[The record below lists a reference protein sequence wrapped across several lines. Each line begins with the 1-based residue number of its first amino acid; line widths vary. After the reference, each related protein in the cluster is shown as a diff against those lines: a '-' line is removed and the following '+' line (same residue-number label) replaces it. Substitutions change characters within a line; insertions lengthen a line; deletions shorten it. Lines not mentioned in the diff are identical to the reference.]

1 MPNQET
7 TPLLGSASNHNS
19 SGNRRSNK
27 PFDPIGSSRHL
38 IFGSWINI
46 LVVCAPLAII
56 AEQLH
61 WSAAARFSISFLA
74 IIPLAKLL
82 GDSTEQLSMKLGQ
95 TLGGLLNAT
104 FGNAVELIVA
114 IAALINNELRLVQTS
129 LLGSVLSNL
138 LLVLGMSFFA
148 SGFYFHESTFQ
159 VTAAQASSSLMTL
172 ACITLIIPAAYHAS
186 ETEAAQATIK
196 LLIKEGAPDPN
207 DSSLRGLLLLS
218 RGTSII
224 LLATYLGYLFFQLRT
239 HAQLFESE
247 ENEDEEAEVAAMDQ
261 WSAGAWLVIITVVT
275 SFCAD
280 VLVGSIDET
289 AQQWH
294 IPKKFIGLILLPLVG
309 NAAEHVTS
317 VWMACKG
324 KFDLVLAVSLG
335 SSIQIAAGMI
345 PLLVIIAWAVGKDLT
360 LFFANFETIV
370 LFVSVMLV
378 NLLLQ
383 DGRANYME
391 GVMLIS
397 LYLIVGMSYLVQ

>member
-1 MPNQET
+1 MPPSET
-7 TPLLGSASNHNS
+7 TALLPPTGRNGLSQP
-19 SGNRRSNK
+19 K
-27 PFDPIGSSRHL
+27 KFDPIGSSRHL
-38 IFGSWINI
+38 IFGSWINLLLI
-46 LVVCAPLAII
+46 AVPLSII
-56 AEQLH
+56 ADLLH
-61 WSAAARFSISFLA
+61 WNAAARFSTSFLA
-74 IIPLAKLL
+74 IVPLAKLL
-82 GDSTEQLSMKLGQ
+82 GDATEQLSMKLGQ

-114 IAALINNELRLVQTS
+114 VAALNQNELRLVQTS

-148 SGFYFHESTFQ
+148 AGFFYHESTFQ
-159 VTAAQASSSLMTL
+159 ATAAQASSSLMTL
-172 ACITLIIPAAYHAS
+172 ACITLILPAAYHAS
-186 ETEAAQATIK
+186 ETDGT
-196 LLIKEGAPDPN
+196 LSLFSSEGAPDPH
-207 DSSLRGLLLLS
+207 DKSLRGLLVLS

-224 LLATYLGYLFFQLRT
+224 LLLTYIGYLFFQLRT
-239 HAQLFESE
+239 HSALFEAE
-247 ENEDEEAEVAAMDQ
+247 QTDEDEEVADMDQ
-261 WSAGAWLVIITVVT
+261 WSAGAWLVIITVIT

-289 AQQWH
+289 AEQWH
-294 IPKKFIGLILLPLVG
+294 IPKRFIGLILLPLVG

-324 KFDLVLAVSLG
+324 KMELTIGVSVG

-345 PLLVIIAWAVGKDLT
+345 PLLVIIAWPLNKDLT

-397 LYLIVGMSYLVQ
+397 LYLVIALSYIVS